1 VFEIVREVEQD
12 LRSDATF
19 APMVNEVQT
28 QGVVAY
34 NDWSMQLRVRIKTP
48 PQLQWDVGREFRKR
62 LRKAMNRHGIAVPY
76 PMYRQVG

>member
-12 LRSDATF
+12 MRRDPTF

-48 PQLQWDVGREFRKR
+48 PQQQWGVGREFRKR
-62 LRKAMNRHGIAVPY
+62 LRKAMNRHGIKVPY
-76 PMYRQVG
+76 PVYRR